1 MMDIS
6 MAIRALEDKADDLQY
21 DAGTRQDAVA
31 YGRLAAELCKLSG
44 QSGQHAKRGPGLV
57 ADSVT
62 KTIEQYA
69 KWAGRVVKR
78 LRRAAA
84 EFESGQAVGPP
95 PTPDLIDSTNLEVKR
110 LKRIAKELRRLEG
123 A

>member
-6 MAIRALEDKADDLQY
+6 MAIRVLEDKADDLQY
-21 DAGTRQDAVA
+21 DPGTRQDAAA

-69 KWAGRVVKR
+69 KWRERGLKN
-78 LRRAAA
+78 LRRAVADFRA
-84 EFESGQAVGPP
+84 GQATGPP
-95 PTPDLIDSTNLEVKR
+95 PTQDLIDSTNLEVKR
-110 LKRIAKELRRLEG
+110 LKRIARELRRLER
-123 A
+123 

>member
-1 MMDIS
+1 MIDIS
-6 MAIRALEDKADDLQY
+6 RAIRVIEGKADNLQY
-21 DAGTRQDAVA
+21 DPGTRQDAAA

-44 QSGQHAKRGPGLV
+44 QSGQHAKRGPGMV
-57 ADSVT
+57 ANSAT

-69 KWAGRVVKR
+69 KWRERGLKR

-95 PTPDLIDSTNLEVKR
+95 PTLDLIDSTRFEVKR
-110 LKRIAKELRRLEG
+110 LRRIARELRRLER
-123 A
+123 